1 MLRVITAEAAYTT
14 EELADILGLPI
25 ATIRKYNF
33 HFAKIG
39 VQFTKKQGR
48 LAYTNDDVTIFHELK
63 RIYVHPEMTLEKAVI
78 TVAKKFN
85 LVPDTPPNILTEK
98 QTLSLEPLEVQMK
111 DIQSYIDEKF
121 EERERQLISMARE
134 IRALKKAQQ
143 QKKSFYK
150 WLKTFFE
157 KWFARMVVSR
167 YLIFTQKNLFP
178 LGKGFF
184 VWSPIS
190 KNIDNKDRPICI
202 SV

>member
-63 RIYVHPEMTLEKAVI
+63 RVYTHPEMTLEKAVI

-85 LVPDTPPNILTEK
+85 LVQVPDTPPNISTEK
-98 QTLSLEPLEVQMK
+98 QTLILEPLEAQMK
-111 DIQSYIDEKF
+111 EIQSYIDAKF

-157 KWFARMVVSR
+157 K
-167 YLIFTQKNLFP
+167 
-178 LGKGFF
+178 
-184 VWSPIS
+184 
-190 KNIDNKDRPICI
+190 
-202 SV
+202 

>member
-39 VQFTKKQGR
+39 VQFTKNQGR

-63 RIYVHPEMTLEKAVI
+63 KMYAHPEMTLEKAVI

-85 LVPDTPPNILTEK
+85 LVPDTPSPISNKK
-98 QTLSLEPLEVQMK
+98 QTLTLEPPEAQMK
-111 DIQSYIDEKF
+111 EIQSYIDAKF

-150 WLKTFFE
+150 WLKAFFE
-157 KWFARMVVSR
+157 K
-167 YLIFTQKNLFP
+167 
-178 LGKGFF
+178 
-184 VWSPIS
+184 
-190 KNIDNKDRPICI
+190 
-202 SV
+202 

>member
-39 VQFTKKQGR
+39 VQFTKNQGR

-63 RIYVHPEMTLEKAVI
+63 KMYAHPEMTLEKAVI

-85 LVPDTPPNILTEK
+85 LVPDTPSPISNKK
-98 QTLSLEPLEVQMK
+98 QTLTLEPLEAQMK
-111 DIQSYIDEKF
+111 EIQSYIDAKF

-143 QKKSFYK
+143 QKRSFYK

-157 KWFARMVVSR
+157 K
-167 YLIFTQKNLFP
+167 
-178 LGKGFF
+178 
-184 VWSPIS
+184 
-190 KNIDNKDRPICI
+190 
-202 SV
+202 

>member
-25 ATIRKYNF
+25 STIRKYNF

-48 LAYTNDDVTIFHELK
+48 LALAYTNDDVTIFHELK
-63 RIYVHPEMTLEKAVI
+63 RIYAHPEMTLEKAVI

-85 LVPDTPPNILTEK
+85 LLQIPATPPNISTEK
-98 QTLSLEPLEVQMK
+98 QTLSLEPREMQMTE
-111 DIQSYIDEKF
+111 IQSYIDTKF

-143 QKKSFYK
+143 QKRSFYK

-157 KWFARMVVSR
+157 K
-167 YLIFTQKNLFP
+167 
-178 LGKGFF
+178 
-184 VWSPIS
+184 
-190 KNIDNKDRPICI
+190 
-202 SV
+202 

>member
-14 EELADILGLPI
+14 EELADILGLPLS
-25 ATIRKYNF
+25 TIRKYNF

-39 VQFTKKQGR
+39 VQFTKKHGR

-63 RIYVHPEMTLEKAVI
+63 RIYAHPEMTLEKAVI

-85 LVPDTPPNILTEK
+85 LVPDTPPNISTEK
-98 QTLSLEPLEVQMK
+98 QTLRSEPREIQMK
-111 DIQSYIDEKF
+111 EIQSYIDAKF

-143 QKKSFYK
+143 QKRSLYK

-157 KWFARMVVSR
+157 K
-167 YLIFTQKNLFP
+167 
-178 LGKGFF
+178 
-184 VWSPIS
+184 
-190 KNIDNKDRPICI
+190 
-202 SV
+202 

>member
-1 MLRVITAEAAYTT
+1 MTKHQIWSSYYLKVFTYIPRIVLLIRGGDHMLRVITAEAAYTT

-25 ATIRKYNF
+25 STIRKYNF

-39 VQFTKKQGR
+39 VHFTKKQGR

-63 RIYVHPEMTLEKAVI
+63 RIYAHPEMTLEKAVI

-85 LVPDTPPNILTEK
+85 LVQIPATPPNISTEK
-98 QTLSLEPLEVQMK
+98 QTLSLEPREMQIK
-111 DIQSYIDEKF
+111 EIQSYIDAKF

-157 KWFARMVVSR
+157 K
-167 YLIFTQKNLFP
+167 
-178 LGKGFF
+178 
-184 VWSPIS
+184 
-190 KNIDNKDRPICI
+190 
-202 SV
+202 

>member
-25 ATIRKYNF
+25 STIRKYNF
-33 HFAKIG
+33 HFSKIG

-48 LAYTNDDVTIFHELK
+48 LVYTNDDVTIFHELK
-63 RIYVHPEMTLEKAVI
+63 KMYANSEMTLEKAVI

-85 LVPDTPPNILTEK
+85 LVQILDTPPNISTEK
-98 QTLSLEPLEVQMK
+98 QTLILEPLEVQIK
-111 DIQSYIDEKF
+111 EIQSYIDAKF

-157 KWFARMVVSR
+157 K
-167 YLIFTQKNLFP
+167 
-178 LGKGFF
+178 
-184 VWSPIS
+184 
-190 KNIDNKDRPICI
+190 
-202 SV
+202 

>member
-25 ATIRKYNF
+25 STIRKYNF
-33 HFAKIG
+33 HFSKIG

-63 RIYVHPEMTLEKAVI
+63 EVYASPEMTLEKAVI

-85 LVPDTPPNILTEK
+85 LISDTPPNMSTEK
-98 QTLSLEPLEVQMK
+98 QTLSLEPREVQMK
-111 DIQSYIDEKF
+111 EIQSYIDAKF

-143 QKKSFYK
+143 QKKSFYR

-157 KWFARMVVSR
+157 K
-167 YLIFTQKNLFP
+167 
-178 LGKGFF
+178 
-184 VWSPIS
+184 
-190 KNIDNKDRPICI
+190 
-202 SV
+202 

>member
-14 EELADILGLPI
+14 EELADILGLPLS
-25 ATIRKYNF
+25 TIRKYNF

-39 VQFTKKQGR
+39 VQFTKNQGR

-63 RIYVHPEMTLEKAVI
+63 RMYAHPEMTLEKSVI

-85 LVPDTPPNILTEK
+85 LVPDAPPNISTEK

-111 DIQSYIDEKF
+111 EIQNYIDAKF
-121 EERERQLISMARE
+121 EQRERQLISMARE

-143 QKKSFYK
+143 QKKSVYK

-157 KWFARMVVSR
+157 K
-167 YLIFTQKNLFP
+167 
-178 LGKGFF
+178 
-184 VWSPIS
+184 
-190 KNIDNKDRPICI
+190 
-202 SV
+202 